1 MAAKKM
7 IGRYQIK
14 KELGRG
20 GMATVYRAFDP
31 MFAREVAIKVLPR
44 ELLHNPQFHKR
55 FAREA
60 KTIAKL
66 EHAAIVPVY
75 DVGEDNEQ
83 PYFVMRIM
91 AGGSLAERVAKGP
104 MTLEETASILKR
116 IATGLDYAHK
126 KGVVHRDLKPGNI
139 LFDEAGEPFLSD
151 FGIAK
156 IANMSQQ
163 TNLTGSGGIVGTAAY
178 MSPEQARGE
187 DIDYRSDI
195 YALGIILYEMLSG
208 KVPFD
213 SNTPMGI
220 AIKHITDPV
229 PRIIDVKPDLPYTV
243 QAVIDKALDKNPE
256 ARYPNAASFSDAFAV
271 ALKGESPDLS
281 AAALS
286 PTRAISKQPE
296 TRLPDLLPK
305 KNTWQAFSPKMWLAG
320 LGALALVGLV
330 ALAVSL
336 FSRSQVAATPEE
348 TPTPIPETATVVP
361 SATPPPSPTPEPEPV
376 VPAIPGGADWAAFV
390 TANDIWALD
399 LLNNTAPVQLTTNR
413 REKLLLQ
420 WLPNGEEILY
430 REAGC
435 LYTVGLDDKTQQ
447 QIICVRGSEIE
458 GASVSPDGSQFAIT
472 LDRVLFIL
480 PFERE
485 ILVDLQ
491 DRAAVSRAAT
501 CSYNQVAARAVQWSA
516 DGQGMAIS
524 YVSLTGGGRKDVV
537 RVLNISN
544 CQTSSPVAMQDFPAD
559 IFTPDGYDTNPAITT
574 FHWDGNALFLLNT
587 FVRNDGYGQ
596 LYFYDMSSQQ
606 ARKLNPIDGVCC
618 YRDARFSPDGTH
630 IIFSFQDERDGLEA
644 RTKLFYIA
652 LEDALQGG
660 ENFMPLNLPVDLLRI
675 AREKPMLVL
684 RPAGEL
690 P

>member
-574 FHWDGNALFLLNT
+574 FHWDGNALFLFNT

-606 ARKLNPIDGVCC
+606 AQKLNPIDGVCC

>member
-399 LLNNTAPVQLTTNR
+399 LLNSTAPVQLTTNR

-447 QIICVRGSEIE
+447 QVICVRGSEIE

-491 DRAAVSRAAT
+491 DRAAVSRLAT
-501 CSYNQVAARAVQWSA
+501 CSYSQVAARAVQWSA

-574 FHWDGNALFLLNT
+574 FHWDGNALFLFNT

>member
-447 QIICVRGSEIE
+447 QVICVRGSEIE

-491 DRAAVSRAAT
+491 DRAAVSRLAT
-501 CSYNQVAARAVQWSA
+501 CSYSQVAARAVQWSA

-524 YVSLTGGGRKDVV
+524 YVSLTGGGRKDVI

-574 FHWDGNALFLLNT
+574 FHWDGNALFLFNT